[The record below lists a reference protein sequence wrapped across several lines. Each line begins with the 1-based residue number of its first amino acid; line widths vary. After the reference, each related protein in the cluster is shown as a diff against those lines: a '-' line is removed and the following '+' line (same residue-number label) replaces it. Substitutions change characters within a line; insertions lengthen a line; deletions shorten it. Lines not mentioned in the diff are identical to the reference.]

1 MGAACGTVTDTI
13 PDKRMQTVKHI
24 PFRTS
29 LDIKVEEIEQDNI
42 LRAKR
47 QSMQKTIAR
56 KLSKPHKSR
65 FNQNNQIEEKQN

>member
-47 QSMQKTIAR
+47 
-56 KLSKPHKSR
+56 
-65 FNQNNQIEEKQN
+65 